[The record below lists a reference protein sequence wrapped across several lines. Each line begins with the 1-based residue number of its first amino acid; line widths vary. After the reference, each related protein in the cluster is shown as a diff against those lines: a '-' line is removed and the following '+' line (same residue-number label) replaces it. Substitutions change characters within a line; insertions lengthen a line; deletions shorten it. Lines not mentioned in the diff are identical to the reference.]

1 MLDNLNYFSRNKFR
15 SGESPR
21 VLEIINEEICL
32 GDQALIVY
40 IGNPWDVTR
49 ESMNIVIPA
58 AGIGTRLRPHTH
70 TIPKSLLHVAGKA
83 ILGHILD
90 NVIKLNPD
98 EIIIVTGFLG
108 EKIRE
113 YVHEHYRVPA
123 RFVEQEEPL
132 GLGAA
137 VSLALGLTDDR
148 PVLIVLGDTIIETDM
163 EDFVS
168 AGRNVLGVLP
178 VEDPGRFGI
187 ASMNNGVVT
196 RLVEK
201 PDKPDSN
208 MAIIGLYYIGDTA
221 KLRSS
226 LTRLLESDMR
236 TRGEYQLTDALQMMI
251 DDGVE
256 FVGHPVDGWYDCGK
270 RETLIST
277 NKHLLEKINPRHAR
291 EGSVVVPPTFIAS
304 TAVVESSVIGPF
316 VSISDGAVVKNS
328 IIKNSII
335 GYEAEVRDATL
346 HNSLIGHR
354 AVVFGEYRAIN
365 VGDSSEIGY
374 Y

>member
-1 MLDNLNYFSRNKFR
+1 
-15 SGESPR
+15 
-21 VLEIINEEICL
+21 
-32 GDQALIVY
+32 
-40 IGNPWDVTR
+40 
-49 ESMNIVIPA
+49 MNVIIPA
-58 AGIGTRLRPHTH
+58 AGIGTRLWPHTH

-90 NVIKLNPD
+90 NVIKLDPS
-98 EIIIVTGFLG
+98 EIMIVTGFLG
-108 EKIRE
+108 EKIHE
-113 YVHEHYRVPA
+113 YVREHYRVPT

-137 VSLALGLTDDR
+137 ISLALESLNDD

-163 EDFVS
+163 EEFVS
-168 AGRNVLGVLP
+168 AGDNVLGVLP
-178 VEDPGRFGI
+178 VDDPSRFGI
-187 ASMNNGVVT
+187 ANMNDGIVT

-201 PDKPDSN
+201 PEKPDSN
-208 MAIIGLYYIGDTA
+208 MAIIGLYYITDTA
-221 KLRSS
+221 ALRASLGKLIETDS
-226 LTRLLESDMR
+226 R

-277 NKHLLEKINPRHAR
+277 NKYLLEKINPRHSR
-291 EGSVVVPPTFIAS
+291 EGSVIIPPTFIAA
-304 TAVVESSVIGPF
+304 TAMVESSVIGPY
-316 VSISDGAVVKNS
+316 VSISDKAVVKNS

-335 GYEAEVRDATL
+335 GFEAEVRDATL

-354 AVVFGEYRAIN
+354 AIVFGEYRAIN